1 MREGRGVGGGDGGN
15 TDEGGMP
22 ECPTGSSSRIEKRCG
37 RRWIFEFM
45 RASHAYI
52 SPLSKKKKKE
62 KGQLEKQKV
71 TYQSSSHN
79 NETLG

>member
-1 MREGRGVGGGDGGN
+1 MAGERRQGGGWGGDGGN

-37 RRWIFEFM
+37 RRGIFEFM

-52 SPLSKKKKKE
+52 SPLSKKKKKRTAGKTE
-62 KGQLEKQKV
+62 SNISIK
-71 TYQSSSHN
+71 
-79 NETLG
+79 